1 VDSNK
6 GLSHSD
12 FIYSSILVQAIVH
25 ECDSPINRAPDQM
38 NTIALVG
45 LFPHVNGSQSNQGN
59 PPSVLPRRP
68 IANRLVPAL
77 PVGRRLSWMSVGQ
90 QHLLVGAALSAAIPI
105 ASVPGRGLNESSV
118 SNISIVLSMLTEVSY
133 LPVD

>member
-1 VDSNK
+1 
-6 GLSHSD
+6 
-12 FIYSSILVQAIVH
+12 
-25 ECDSPINRAPDQM
+25 
-38 NTIALVG
+38 
-45 LFPHVNGSQSNQGN
+45 
-59 PPSVLPRRP
+59 
-68 IANRLVPAL
+68 
-77 PVGRRLSWMSVGQ
+77 MSVGQ